1 MKTSELLL
9 SILDITEDE
18 YSYKG
23 QFTLSTP
30 EKSKTVDIMD
40 LERDSSVKELI
51 SFFNLEDEPPEIRKT
66 LMNMVMEKAYISSL
80 IVEGDQQS

>member
-1 MKTSELLL
+1 MRTSELLL

-30 EKSKTVDIMD
+30 EKAKSVDIFC
-40 LERDSSVKELI
+40 LESGSALNELAN
-51 SFFNLEDEPPEIRKT
+51 FFNLDEDPSEIKRI
-66 LMNMVMEKAYISSL
+66 LMDMVMEKAYISSM
-80 IVEGDQQS
+80 IVEGEI